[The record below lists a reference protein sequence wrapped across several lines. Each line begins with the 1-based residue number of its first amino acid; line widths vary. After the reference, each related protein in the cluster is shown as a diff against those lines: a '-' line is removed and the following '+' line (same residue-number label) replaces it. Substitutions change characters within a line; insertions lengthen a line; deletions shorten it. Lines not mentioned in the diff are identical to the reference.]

1 MPDTDDRYPIG
12 KFELPAT
19 IDVATR
25 EAWLAAI
32 ETLPGEL
39 RSAVSGLSAAQLATP
54 YRDGGWT
61 LRQVVHH
68 LADSHMNAY
77 IRCKLAATEDGP
89 TIKPYEEAEW
99 AALAD
104 GRDADV
110 EISLSLL
117 DALHARWTI
126 FLRSLNDVQFERVAI
141 HPESGVHSILKFCGL
156 YAWHGRHHLAHVKR
170 LREREGW

>member
-1 MPDTDDRYPIG
+1 MTDERYPTG
-12 KFELPAT
+12 KFEPPTT

-25 EAWLAAI
+25 EGWLAAI
-32 ETLPGEL
+32 EALPGEL
-39 RSAVSGLSAAQLATP
+39 RRAVAGLDSAQLATP

-61 LRQVVHH
+61 VRQVVHH

-89 TIKPYEEAEW
+89 RIKAYEEAEW
-99 AALAD
+99 AELAD

-117 DALHARWTI
+117 DALHARWTM
-126 FLRSLNDVQFERVAI
+126 FLRSLKDVQFERVAI
-141 HPESGVHSILKFCGL
+141 HPESGVHSIEKFCGL
-156 YAWHGRHHLAHVKR
+156 YAWHGRHHVGHVKR